1 MWSRIFLPRK
11 AAKKQ
16 VAVQAPCENNDCFLV
31 GFQRYEG
38 FKRVLSMMSMM
49 VETPLVKLELV
60 EKRLMPRGVDGI
72 VEPVRICSD
81 TIATTKS
88 LASMPRMS
96 WFFMT
101 SSTSK
106 ASASSKE
113 IELKSRPRFR
123 SSSCKLSMFI
133 QSKCATV
140 GPATDQAVAA
150 CAMSAPAFC
159 TTSPGAWAPC
169 SVVSNF
175 CDMKRGRESAGRT
188 SCRLKRPSFAHGLCP
203 TDSASTPRMG
213 REQM

>member
-16 VAVQAPCENNDCFLV
+16 LAVQAPFENNDCFLF

-38 FKRVLSMMSMM
+38 FKRVLSMMSTM
-49 VETPLVKLELV
+49 VETPLVKLV
-60 EKRLMPRGVDGI
+60 EKRLMEWGVDGI

-88 LASMPRMS
+88 LASMPRTS

-106 ASASSKE
+106 ASESSKE

-123 SSSCKLSMFI
+123 SSSFKLSMFI
-133 QSKCATV
+133 HAKCSTV
-140 GPATDQAVAA
+140 GPAVDEAVVAY
-150 CAMSAPAFC
+150 AMSAPAFC

-169 SVVSNF
+169 SVVSNC